1 MGIDGSRAKLR
12 NSSFYSHKYLWYCGS
27 HAPWSS
33 DRSSDSCI
41 SFKGSAEE
49 NSFYSISGSPA
60 SGGDP
65 VSCIWP
71 RGNDSVGSG
80 YCSHL
85 SPVIRRDAIT
95 ARDVIHSD
103 DEVDRLFDDV
113 KSRLIEGIK
122 TIEDSGS
129 QGAKILDILMI
140 SKYMERIGDHAVNIA
155 GWVCYS
161 VTGTRE
167 VS

>member
-1 MGIDGSRAKLR
+1 MA
-12 NSSFYSHKYLWYCGS
+12 SSVIHMV
-27 HAPWSS
+27 SS
-33 DRSSDSCI
+33 VLDA
-41 SFKGSAEE
+41 F
-49 NSFYSISGSPA
+49 
-60 SGGDP
+60 
-65 VSCIWP
+65 V
-71 RGNDSVGSG
+71 
-80 YCSHL
+80 
-85 SPVIRRDAIT
+85 RRDAIT

>member
-1 MGIDGSRAKLR
+1 MKRIVIQSADIADIAKAGTIDSIPEEVPLAEMA
-12 NSSFYSHKYLWYCGS
+12 SSVIHMV
-27 HAPWSS
+27 SS
-33 DRSSDSCI
+33 VLDA
-41 SFKGSAEE
+41 F
-49 NSFYSISGSPA
+49 
-60 SGGDP
+60 
-65 VSCIWP
+65 V
-71 RGNDSVGSG
+71 
-80 YCSHL
+80 
-85 SPVIRRDAIT
+85 RRDAIT

-113 KSRLIEGIK
+113 KSRLIEGFK